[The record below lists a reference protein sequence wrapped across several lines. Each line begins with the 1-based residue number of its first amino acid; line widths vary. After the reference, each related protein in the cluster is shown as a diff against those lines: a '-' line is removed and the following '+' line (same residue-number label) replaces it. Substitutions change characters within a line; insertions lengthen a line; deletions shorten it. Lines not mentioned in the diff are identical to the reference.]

1 MSGIRTRFQRFR
13 YRLKF
18 DYLTFNNVV
27 SVLAVV
33 LGVVWTW
40 GAIASVTR
48 NWELAQ
54 QLANNKRQVEV
65 LKLETENLQLE
76 NEFYKTPEFQELSAR
91 RLQNKKLPG
100 ETMIY
105 LPDNSEVAKNKH
117 QNASANTTIATHN
130 NYNNFDQWMMFLF
143 GNNQQQN

>member
-1 MSGIRTRFQRFR
+1 MGTLRTKWQRFR

-18 DYLTFNNVV
+18 DYLTFTNVV
-27 SVLAVV
+27 SVAAVV
-33 LGVVWTW
+33 LGVAWTW
-40 GAIASVTR
+40 GAVSSVTR

-65 LKLETENLQLE
+65 LTLETENLQLE
-76 NEFYKTPEFQELSAR
+76 NEFYKTPEYQELSAR

-105 LPDNSEVAKNKH
+105 LPDNSNEAKNKH
-117 QNASANTTIATHN
+117 QNASASTTVAASS

-143 GNNQQQN
+143 GNNNQQK

>member
-1 MSGIRTRFQRFR
+1 MSSIKTRFQRFR
-13 YRLKF
+13 YKLKF
-18 DYLTFNNVV
+18 DYFTFNNVV

-33 LGVVWTW
+33 MGVVWTW

-54 QLANNKRQVEV
+54 QLTNNKRQVEV

-76 NEFYKTPEFQELSAR
+76 NDFYKTPEYQELSAR
-91 RLQNKKLPG
+91 RLQNKKFPG
-100 ETMIY
+100 ETMVY
-105 LPDNSEVAKNKH
+105 LPDNSETAKNKH
-117 QNASANTTIATHN
+117 QNASASTTIASSN

-143 GNNQQQN
+143 GNNQQPN